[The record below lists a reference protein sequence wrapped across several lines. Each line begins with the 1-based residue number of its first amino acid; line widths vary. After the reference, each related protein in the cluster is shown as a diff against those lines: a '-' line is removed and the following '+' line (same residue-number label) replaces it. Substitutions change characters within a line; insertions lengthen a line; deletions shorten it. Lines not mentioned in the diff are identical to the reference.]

1 MKNRSNSI
9 VHKLLALTLL
19 ALAVAPVTAAEGAGK
34 ININTASTEQ
44 LTYLPR
50 VGAVVAQ
57 RIVDFREQNGRFK
70 AAQDLML
77 VQGIGEKTF
86 ALIEPYVALEGETTL
101 TEKVQLPA
109 DEGR

>member
-1 MKNRSNSI
+1 MKNRSNPI
-9 VHKLLALTLL
+9 VHSLLALCLL
-19 ALAVAPVTAAEGAGK
+19 ALAVAPVAAAEGRGK
-34 ININTASTEQ
+34 VNINTASAEQ
-44 LTYLPR
+44 LAYLPR

-70 AAQDLML
+70 AEQDLML

-86 ALIEPYVALEGETTL
+86 ELIEPYVALEGETTL
-101 TEKVQLPA
+101 TEKVQPPS